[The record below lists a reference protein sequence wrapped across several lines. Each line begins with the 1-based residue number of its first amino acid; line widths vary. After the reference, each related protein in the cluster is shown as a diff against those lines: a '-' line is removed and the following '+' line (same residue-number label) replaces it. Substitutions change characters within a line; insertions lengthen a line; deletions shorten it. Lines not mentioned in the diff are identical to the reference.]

1 MKADTAKMLV
11 AKHKEI
17 SKTIDDQLKYIY
29 QKIEESVMGGLSAY
43 HYHRGWLNSQSVDYV
58 LITNKIVEKLITLG
72 YGVKLIDTNPNK
84 PYLIIYW
91 L

>member
-17 SKTIDDQLKYIY
+17 SKTIDGELEHIY
-29 QKIEESVMGGLSAY
+29 KKIEESAIDGLSAY
-43 HYHRGWLNSQSVDYV
+43 HYYNGWLNSTSVDTFI
-58 LITNKIVEKLITLG
+58 ITDKIIEKLTELG
-72 YGVKLIDTNPNK
+72 YSVKFIDTNLNP
-84 PYLIIYW
+84 PYLIISW

>member
-17 SKTIDDQLKYIY
+17 SKTIDEELKYIY
-29 QKIEESVMGGLSAY
+29 KKIEESAMEGLSVY
-43 HYHRGWLNSQSVDYV
+43 QYSRGWLNSEIGNYV
-58 LITNKIVEKLITLG
+58 LITNKIVEKLVELG
-72 YGVKLIDTNPNK
+72 YIVKLVDANPNK
-84 PYLIIYW
+84 PYLIISW

>member
-17 SKTIDDQLKYIY
+17 SKAIDDELKYIY
-29 QKIEESVMGGLSAY
+29 KNIEESAMGGLSAY
-43 HYHRGWLNSQSVDYV
+43 HYHRGWLNSEIGNYV
-58 LITNKIVEKLITLG
+58 LITNKIVDKLTELG
-72 YGVKLIDTNPNK
+72 YVVKLIDTNPNK
-84 PYLIIYW
+84 PYLIISW

>member
-17 SKTIDDQLKYIY
+17 SKAIDDELKYIY
-29 QKIEESVMGGLSAY
+29 KNIEENAMDGLSVY
-43 HYHRGWLNSQSVDYV
+43 HYHRGWLNSEIADYV
-58 LITNKIVEKLITLG
+58 MITDKIVEKLVELG
-72 YGVKLIDTNPNK
+72 YSVKLIDANPNK
-84 PYLIIYW
+84 PYLIISW

>member
-17 SKTIDDQLKYIY
+17 SKTSNDELKYIY
-29 QKIEESVMGGLSAY
+29 KKIEESAMEGLSSC
-43 HYHRGWLNSQSVDYV
+43 HYHNGCLNSEIGNYV
-58 LITNKIVEKLITLG
+58 LITNKIVEKLTELG
-72 YGVKLIDTNPNK
+72 YTVKLIDANPNK
-84 PYLIIYW
+84 PYLIISW

>member
-17 SKTIDDQLKYIY
+17 SKTIDEELKYIY
-29 QKIEESVMGGLSAY
+29 KKIEESAMEGLSVY
-43 HYHRGWLNSQSVDYV
+43 QYYRGWLNSEIGNYV
-58 LITNKIVEKLITLG
+58 LITNKIVEKLIVLG
-72 YGVKLIDTNPNK
+72 YSVKLVDANPNK
-84 PYLIIYW
+84 PYLIISW

>member
-17 SKTIDDQLKYIY
+17 SKTIDDELKYIY
-29 QKIEESVMGGLSAY
+29 KKIEESAMDGLSECD
-43 HYHRGWLNSQSVDYV
+43 YHRGWLNSEIGNYV
-58 LITNKIVEKLITLG
+58 LITNKIVEKLTVFG
-72 YGVKLIDTNPNK
+72 YSVKLIDANPNK
-84 PYLIIYW
+84 PYLIISW

>member
-17 SKTIDDQLKYIY
+17 STIIENELKYIY
-29 QKIEESVMGGLSAY
+29 KKIEESAMDGLSAY
-43 HYHRGWLNSQSVDYV
+43 HYHRGWLNSISADAFM
-58 LITNKIVEKLITLG
+58 ITNKIVEKLVVLG
-72 YGVKLIDTNPNK
+72 YSVKLIDTNPNK
-84 PYLIIYW
+84 PYLIISW

>member
-17 SKTIDDQLKYIY
+17 SKAIDDELKYIY
-29 QKIEESVMGGLSAY
+29 KNIEESAMGGLSAY
-43 HYHRGWLNSQSVDYV
+43 HYHRGWLNSTSDDYI
-58 LITNKIVEKLITLG
+58 LITYKVVEKLKELG
-72 YGVKLIDTNPNK
+72 YSIKLIDTNPNK
-84 PYLIIYW
+84 PYLIISW